1 VVPVAEHIPTTST
14 TIKDG
19 PSPTPTTRDTDQGEA
34 AVEGG

>member
-1 VVPVAEHIPTTST
+1 VVPVDEHIPTSSM

-19 PSPTPTTRDTDQGEA
+19 PSPTPTTRNQDQGEA